1 MFREIVFR
9 EILFKFYILLN
20 IIIIIILYN
29 IYSIPLVRMDDAAKA
44 AKNEELAISPLGV
57 YRYETAQQSEKFKHL
72 LPKLPPYKPKK
83 PTSERLRSKSI
94 ITTDSRPTESTRPNK
109 KAKIAEGRKLRRLR
123 TSHRKR
129 RNTGRVRTRRR
140 RRSH

>member
-20 IIIIIILYN
+20 IIIILYN

-57 YRYETAQQSEKFKHL
+57 YRYETAQQSEKFKNL

-109 KAKIAEGRKLRRLR
+109 KAKTVNAKGRKLRRLR